1 MNAKTAFDLIFRN
14 ARTRSAATTVD
25 IGVTGGRIAA
35 IEPRL
40 ACEAAEIEVGGKL
53 ALPGFVDTHIHLDK
67 ACLLGRC
74 GHDHGSVA
82 EAIAAVA
89 AMKRDFTVEDVYARG
104 ARVIER
110 AIVHGTT
117 RMRTH
122 VEIDPR
128 IGLRGFEA
136 VKALKRDYAWAIDLS
151 ICVFPQEGLTNDP
164 GAEELLIAALRDGGE
179 AIGGCPYMDTDPN
192 AHLEKLFDLAQ
203 EFDVDIDL
211 HLDFDLDPSW
221 WHLEEVCR
229 QTERRNYQG
238 RVAIGHATKLSA
250 LPPDRLK
257 AATARLAKS
266 GVAVT
271 VLPATD
277 LYLMGR
283 DATHNAPRGLTVAH
297 KLVENGVV
305 CSVATNNVL
314 NPFTPFGD
322 ASLLRMAN
330 FYANVAHAGISEFDA
345 CLDLVTDLPARLM
358 NLRDY
363 GIAPGNPADLI
374 ILDTDSGANAIAE
387 LPDMLMGF
395 KNGRQ
400 VFERRKPTLFPPQA
414 SGPHSRHA
422 RARPGHPRAADDSRD
437 VDGRTMQAML
447 CLMRCP
453 AIDAPADPLLLSVNQ
468 QQQARGRKS

>member
-1 MNAKTAFDLIFRN
+1 MRTAFDLVFRN
-14 ARTRSAATTVD
+14 ARTRSASTPVD
-25 IGVTGGRIAA
+25 IGVARGRIAA
-35 IEPRL
+35 IEPHL
-40 ACEAAEIEVGGKL
+40 ICEAAETDVGGKL
-53 ALPGFVDTHIHLDK
+53 VLPGFVDTHIHLDK

-74 GHDHGSVA
+74 GHNHSSVS
-82 EAIAAVA
+82 EAIRAVA
-89 AMKRDFTVEDVYARG
+89 AMKRDFTVEDIHARG
-104 ARVIER
+104 ARVVER
-110 AIVHGTT
+110 AITFGTT

-136 VKALKRDYAWAIDLS
+136 IKALKRDYAWAIDIS
-151 ICVFPQEGLTNDP
+151 PCVFPQEGLTNDP

-179 AIGGCPYMDTDPN
+179 AIGGCPYVDTDPN
-192 AHLEKLFDLAQ
+192 AHIEKIFDLAQ
-203 EFDVDIDL
+203 EFDVDVDL

-221 WHLEEVCR
+221 WHMEEVCR

-257 AATARLAKS
+257 AATERLAKA

-277 LYLMGR
+277 LYLLGR
-283 DATHNAPRGLTVAH
+283 DATHNAPRGLTTAH
-297 KLVENGVV
+297 KLVTDDVL
-305 CSVATNNVL
+305 CSVATNNVQ

-330 FYANVAHAGISEFDA
+330 FYANIAHAAVDEFDA

-363 GIAPGNPADLI
+363 GISVGNPADI
-374 ILDTDSGANAIAE
+374 IVLDTDSGRGAIAE
-387 LPDMLMGF
+387 LPDVLMGF
-395 KNGRQ
+395 KSGRQ
-400 VFERRKPTLFPPQA
+400 TFERQRPMLFPP
-414 SGPHSRHA
+414 
-422 RARPGHPRAADDSRD
+422 
-437 VDGRTMQAML
+437 
-447 CLMRCP
+447 
-453 AIDAPADPLLLSVNQ
+453 
-468 QQQARGRKS
+468 KS

>member
-1 MNAKTAFDLIFRN
+1 MTTRTAFDQVFRN
-14 ARTRSAATTVD
+14 AVTRTSATPVD
-25 IGVTGGRIAA
+25 IGVSGGRIAA
-35 IEPRL
+35 IAPHL
-40 ACEAAEIEVGGKL
+40 ACDAVEIDIRGRLV
-53 ALPGFVDTHIHLDK
+53 LPGFVDTHIHLDK

-74 GHDHGSVA
+74 GHGQSSLKD
-82 EAIAAVA
+82 AIAAVA
-89 AMKRDFTVEDVYARG
+89 VMKRDFTVEDVYARG

-128 IGLRGFEA
+128 IGLRSFEA
-136 VKALKRDYAWAIDLS
+136 IKILKRDYAWAIDLS
-151 ICVFPQEGLTNDP
+151 LCVFPQEGLTNDP
-164 GAEELLIAALRDGGE
+164 GADELLVTALRDGAG
-179 AIGGCPYMDTDPN
+179 AIGGCPYTDTDPN
-192 AHLEKLFDLAQ
+192 AQIARIFDLARDYDL
-203 EFDVDIDL
+203 DVDF

-221 WHLEEVCR
+221 SHMDEVCR
-229 QTERRNYQG
+229 QTERRNYHG

-250 LPPDRLK
+250 MPPEQLRE
-257 AATARLAKS
+257 ATLRLAQA

-297 KLVENGVV
+297 KMVEQGVL

-330 FYANVAHAGISEFDA
+330 FYANVAQAGIGEFDA

-358 NLRDY
+358 NLTDY
-363 GIAPGNPADLI
+363 GIAVGNPADLVV
-374 ILDTDSGANAIAE
+374 LDTDSGPNAIAE
-387 LPDMLMGF
+387 LPDVLAGY
-395 KNGRQ
+395 KRGRQ
-400 VFERRKPTLFPPQA
+400 VFERRSPVLF
-414 SGPHSRHA
+414 
-422 RARPGHPRAADDSRD
+422 RPA
-437 VDGRTMQAML
+437 
-447 CLMRCP
+447 
-453 AIDAPADPLLLSVNQ
+453 
-468 QQQARGRKS
+468 

>member
-1 MNAKTAFDLIFRN
+1 MTTQTAFDLIFRN
-14 ARTRSAATTVD
+14 TLLRSSAAPVD
-25 IGVTGGRIAA
+25 IGVKGGRIAA
-35 IEPRL
+35 IEPKL
-40 ACEAAEIEVGGKL
+40 ACEAVEVDVGGHL

-74 GHDHGSVA
+74 GHDHGSVS
-82 EAIAAVA
+82 EAIRAVA
-89 AMKRDFTVEDVYARG
+89 GMKKDFTVVDVYARG
-104 ARVIER
+104 AKVLER

-136 VKALKRDYAWAIDLS
+136 VKALKRDYAWAVDLS
-151 ICVFPQEGLTNDP
+151 LCVFPQEGLTNDP
-164 GAEELLIAALRDGGE
+164 GAEELLIQALREGGE

-192 AHLEKLFDLAQ
+192 AHLARIFDLAQ
-203 EFDVDIDL
+203 EFDVDVDL

-221 WHLEEVCR
+221 WHLDEVCR
-229 QTERRNYQG
+229 QTERRNYGG

-250 LPPDRLK
+250 LPPERMK
-257 AATARLAKS
+257 AATAQLVRA

-283 DATHNAPRGLTVAH
+283 EATHNAPRGLTLAH
-297 KLVENGVV
+297 KLAGNGVL

-330 FYANVAHAGISEFDA
+330 FYANVAHASVSDFDT
-345 CLDLVTDLPARLM
+345 CLDLVTELPARLM
-358 NLRDY
+358 NLGDY
-363 GIAPGNPADLI
+363 GIKVGNPADLI
-374 ILDTDSGANAIAE
+374 VLDTRDSRFAIAE
-387 LPDMLMGF
+387 LPDIVMGF
-395 KNGRQ
+395 KSGRQ
-400 VFERRKPTLFPPQA
+400 TFARQRPTLF
-414 SGPHSRHA
+414 
-422 RARPGHPRAADDSRD
+422 RPGR
-437 VDGRTMQAML
+437 
-447 CLMRCP
+447 
-453 AIDAPADPLLLSVNQ
+453 
-468 QQQARGRKS
+468 

>member
-1 MNAKTAFDLIFRN
+1 MTTQTAFDQIFRN
-14 ARTRSAATTVD
+14 ALLRSSATPVD
-25 IGVTGGRIAA
+25 IGVKGGRIAA
-35 IEPRL
+35 IEPKL
-40 ACEAAEIEVGGKL
+40 ACEAVEVDLGGHL

-74 GHDHGSVA
+74 GHNHGSVS
-82 EAIAAVA
+82 EAIRAVA
-89 AMKRDFTVEDVYARG
+89 GMKKDFTVEDVYARG
-104 ARVIER
+104 AKVLER

-128 IGLRGFEA
+128 IGLRGYEA
-136 VKALKRDYAWAIDLS
+136 VKALKRDHAWAIDLS
-151 ICVFPQEGLTNDP
+151 LCVFPQEGLTNDP
-164 GAEELLIAALRDGGE
+164 GSEELLIQALRDGGE
-179 AIGGCPYMDTDPN
+179 AIGGCPYMDTAPN
-192 AHLEKLFDLAQ
+192 AHLERIFDLAQ
-203 EFDVDIDL
+203 EFDVDVDL

-221 WHLEEVCR
+221 WHLDEVCR
-229 QTERRNYQG
+229 QTERRSYQG

-250 LPPDRLK
+250 LPPERLK
-257 AATARLAKS
+257 AATAQLANA

-283 DATHNAPRGLTVAH
+283 EATHNAPRGLTLAH
-297 KLVENGVV
+297 KLVDNGVL

-330 FYANVAHAGISEFDA
+330 FYANVAHASVSDFDT

-358 NLRDY
+358 NLGDY
-363 GIAPGNPADLI
+363 GIKVGNPADLI
-374 ILDTDSGANAIAE
+374 VLDTKDSRFAIAE
-387 LPDMLMGF
+387 LPDVLMGF

-400 VFERRKPTLFPPQA
+400 TFERPRPTLF
-414 SGPHSRHA
+414 S
-422 RARPGHPRAADDSRD
+422 PRS
-437 VDGRTMQAML
+437 
-447 CLMRCP
+447 
-453 AIDAPADPLLLSVNQ
+453 
-468 QQQARGRKS
+468 

>member
-1 MNAKTAFDLIFRN
+1 MTAQPAFDLIFRN
-14 ARTRSAATTVD
+14 TLLRSSAAPVD
-25 IGVTGGRIAA
+25 IGVKGGRIAA
-35 IEPRL
+35 IEPQL
-40 ACEAAEIEVGGKL
+40 ACEAVEVDVGGRL

-74 GHDHGSVA
+74 GHNHGSVSD
-82 EAIAAVA
+82 AIRAVA
-89 AMKRDFTVEDVYARG
+89 GMKKDFTVEDVYARG
-104 ARVIER
+104 AKVLER

-128 IGLRGFEA
+128 IALRGFEA

-151 ICVFPQEGLTNDP
+151 LCVFPQEGLTNDP
-164 GAEELLIAALRDGGE
+164 GSEELLVQALRDGGE

-192 AHLEKLFDLAQ
+192 AHLERIFDLAQ
-203 EFDVDIDL
+203 EFDVDVDL

-221 WHLEEVCR
+221 WHLDEVCR

-250 LPPDRLK
+250 LPPERMK
-257 AATARLAKS
+257 AATAQLATS

-283 DATHNAPRGLTVAH
+283 EATHNVPRGLTLAH
-297 KLVENGVV
+297 KLAGDGVL

-330 FYANVAHAGISEFDA
+330 FYANVAHASVSDFDT
-345 CLDLVTDLPARLM
+345 CLDLVTELPARLM
-358 NLRDY
+358 NLGDY
-363 GIAPGNPADLI
+363 GIKVGNPADLVV
-374 ILDTDSGANAIAE
+374 LETQDSRFAIAE
-387 LPDMLMGF
+387 LPDIVMGF
-395 KNGRQ
+395 KSGRQ
-400 VFERRKPTLFPPQA
+400 TFERQRPTLF
-414 SGPHSRHA
+414 GP
-422 RARPGHPRAADDSRD
+422 G
-437 VDGRTMQAML
+437 
-447 CLMRCP
+447 
-453 AIDAPADPLLLSVNQ
+453 
-468 QQQARGRKS
+468 

>member
-1 MNAKTAFDLIFRN
+1 MNARTAFDLIFRR
-14 ARTRSAATTVD
+14 AATRSSDTPVD
-25 IGVTGGRIAA
+25 IGVSDGRIVA
-35 IEPRL
+35 IASRL
-40 ACEAAEIEVGGKL
+40 ESQAREIDVDGRL
-53 ALPGFVDTHIHLDK
+53 VLPGFVDSHIHLDK

-74 GHDHGSVA
+74 GHDHGSVND
-82 EAIAAVA
+82 AIRAVA
-89 AMKRDFTVEDVYARG
+89 AMKRDFTVEDVYTRG
-104 ARVIER
+104 ARVLER

-151 ICVFPQEGLTNDP
+151 LCVFPQEGLTNDP
-164 GAEELLIAALRDGGE
+164 GAEELLVEALRDGGE

-192 AHLEKLFDLAQ
+192 AHLEKIFDLAQ

-221 WHLEEVCR
+221 CRMDEVCR
-229 QTERRNYQG
+229 QTERRNYHG
-238 RVAIGHATKLSA
+238 RVAIGHASKLSA
-250 LPPDRLK
+250 MPPEQLT
-257 AATARLAKS
+257 AATARLANA

-283 DATHNAPRGLTVAH
+283 DATHNAPRGLAIAH
-297 KLVENGVV
+297 KLVENGVL
-305 CSVATNNVL
+305 CSVSNNNVL

-322 ASLLRMAN
+322 ASLLRIAN
-330 FYANVAHAGISEFDA
+330 LYANAAYAGISEFDA

-363 GIAPGNPADLI
+363 GIAVGNPADLI
-374 ILDTDSGANAIAE
+374 ILDTDSGPNAIAE
-387 LPDMLMGF
+387 LPDVLMGF

-400 VFERRKPTLFPPQA
+400 VFERPKPTLFPPQ
-414 SGPHSRHA
+414 
-422 RARPGHPRAADDSRD
+422 D
-437 VDGRTMQAML
+437 
-447 CLMRCP
+447 
-453 AIDAPADPLLLSVNQ
+453 
-468 QQQARGRKS
+468 

>member
-1 MNAKTAFDLIFRN
+1 MTAQPAFDLIFRN
-14 ARTRSAATTVD
+14 TLLRSSAAPVD
-25 IGVTGGRIAA
+25 IGVKGGRIAA
-35 IEPRL
+35 IEPQL
-40 ACEAAEIEVGGKL
+40 ACEAVEVDVGGRL

-74 GHDHGSVA
+74 GHNHGSVSD
-82 EAIAAVA
+82 AIRAVA
-89 AMKRDFTVEDVYARG
+89 GMKKDFTVEDVYARG
-104 ARVIER
+104 AKVLER

-128 IGLRGFEA
+128 IALRGFEA

-151 ICVFPQEGLTNDP
+151 LCVFPQEGLTNDP
-164 GAEELLIAALRDGGE
+164 GSEELLVQALRDGGD

-192 AHLEKLFDLAQ
+192 AHLARIFDLAQ
-203 EFDVDIDL
+203 EFDVDVDL

-221 WHLEEVCR
+221 WHLDEVCR
-229 QTERRNYQG
+229 QTERRNYGG

-250 LPPDRLK
+250 LPPERMK
-257 AATARLAKS
+257 AATAQLAKS

-283 DATHNAPRGLTVAH
+283 EATHNVPRGLTLAH
-297 KLVENGVV
+297 KLAGDGVL

-330 FYANVAHAGISEFDA
+330 FYANVAHASVSDFDT
-345 CLDLVTDLPARLM
+345 CLDLVTELPARLM
-358 NLRDY
+358 NLGDY
-363 GIAPGNPADLI
+363 GIKVGNPADLVV
-374 ILDTDSGANAIAE
+374 LDTQDSRFAIAE
-387 LPDMLMGF
+387 LPDIVMGF
-395 KNGRQ
+395 KAGRQ
-400 VFERRKPTLFPPQA
+400 TFERQRPTLF
-414 SGPHSRHA
+414 GP
-422 RARPGHPRAADDSRD
+422 G
-437 VDGRTMQAML
+437 
-447 CLMRCP
+447 
-453 AIDAPADPLLLSVNQ
+453 
-468 QQQARGRKS
+468 

>member
-1 MNAKTAFDLIFRN
+1 MTSKTAFDLIFRR
-14 ARTRSAATTVD
+14 AVTTSAATPLD
-25 IGVTGGRIAA
+25 IGISGGRIAA
-35 IEPRL
+35 MAPRL
-40 ACEAAEIEVGGKL
+40 ESQAPEIHVDCRL
-53 ALPGFVDTHIHLDK
+53 VLPGFVDSHIHLDK

-74 GHDHGSVA
+74 GHNHGSVG

-110 AIVHGTT
+110 AILHGTT

-128 IGLRGFEA
+128 IGLRGFA
-136 VKALKRDYAWAIDLS
+136 AIKALKREYAWALDLS

-164 GAEELLIAALRDGGE
+164 GAEELLVAALRDGAE
-179 AIGGCPYMDTDPN
+179 LIGGCPYMDTDPH
-192 AHLEKLFDLAQ
+192 AHIEKLFDLAQ
-203 EFDVDIDL
+203 AFDVDVDL

-221 WHLEEVCR
+221 WHLDEVCR

-250 LPPDRLK
+250 LPPKQFD
-257 AATARLAKS
+257 AAAAKLS
-266 GVAVT
+266 RAGVAVT

-283 DATHNAPRGLTVAH
+283 DATHNVPRGLTAAH
-297 KLVENGVV
+297 RLVEKGVL
-305 CSVATNNVL
+305 CSIATNNVQ

-330 FYANVAHAGISEFDA
+330 FYANVAQAGVGEFDA
-345 CLDLVTDLPARLM
+345 CLDLVTHLPARLM

-374 ILDTDSGANAIAE
+374 VLDTASGRDAIAE
-387 LPDMLMGF
+387 LPDVMMGF

-400 VFERRKPTLFPPQA
+400 VFERQQPLLM
-414 SGPHSRHA
+414 
-422 RARPGHPRAADDSRD
+422 RPG
-437 VDGRTMQAML
+437 
-447 CLMRCP
+447 
-453 AIDAPADPLLLSVNQ
+453 
-468 QQQARGRKS
+468 

>member
-1 MNAKTAFDLIFRN
+1 MSARTAFDLIFRN
-14 ARTRSAATTVD
+14 ARTRSSASPVD
-25 IGVTGGRIAA
+25 IGISGGRIAA
-35 IEPRL
+35 IAPRL
-40 ACEAAEIEVGGKL
+40 ACEAAEIDIAGKL

-74 GHDHGSVA
+74 GRDHATVS

-89 AMKRDFTVEDVYARG
+89 AMKREFTVEDIYARG

-110 AIVHGTT
+110 AVLHGTT

-122 VEIDPR
+122 IEIDPR

-151 ICVFPQEGLTNDP
+151 LCVFPQEGLTNDP
-164 GAEELLIAALRDGGE
+164 GTEELLVEALQNGGE
-179 AIGGCPYMDTDPN
+179 AVGGCPYMDTNPN
-192 AHLEKLFDLAQ
+192 AHIERLFDLAQ
-203 EFDVDIDL
+203 RFDVDVDF

-221 WHLEEVCR
+221 THMDEVCR
-229 QTERRNYQG
+229 QTERRNYHG
-238 RVAIGHATKLSA
+238 RVAIGHASKLSA
-250 LPPDRLK
+250 MPPEQLK
-257 AATARLAKS
+257 AATARLAKA

-283 DATHNAPRGLTVAH
+283 DATHNSPRGLTVAH
-297 KLVENGVV
+297 RLVENGVL

-330 FYANVAHAGISEFDA
+330 LYANTAYAGISEFDA

-363 GIAPGNPADLI
+363 GIAVGNPADLI
-374 ILDTDSGANAIAE
+374 VLDTDSGRNAIAE
-387 LPDMLMGF
+387 MPDVLMGF

-400 VFERRKPTLFPPQA
+400 VFERQRPTLFPPQA
-414 SGPHSRHA
+414 
-422 RARPGHPRAADDSRD
+422 
-437 VDGRTMQAML
+437 
-447 CLMRCP
+447 
-453 AIDAPADPLLLSVNQ
+453 
-468 QQQARGRKS
+468 